1 MRITKYNKKAIIT
14 SSNNNDNDTI
24 TMNNDNNND
33 SNDNDD
39 NNNNIN
45 IMLPNEIL
53 SCPSSISLLTASF
66 LDYIMR
72 ERDQLPQDIDYYH
85 KRDRNVINN
94 DNDNDDINDNAT
106 GPQRHHQHVKLKKR
120 KLFTTDFQTKID
132 AIELLCRQHMNTST
146 THNDDNNDNN
156 DNTSIEMT
164 NDNNNNSQQVVR
176 IHILM
181 GASVTSAKE
190 AYHLNIHYH
199 DANDTADTD
208 PQVKA
213 RLLDRSIRMMLR
225 SMIVYNTN
233 QKLKKTLPLTNTY
246 IAIQFSNDNND
257 SNDNNNNDNNNNDNN
272 NNDNDD
278 NEILNE
284 TFMRKEAFKVKAK
297 NMKTNDDFFLN
308 ITPKCDNTS
317 NETAQID
324 NDDDNNEN
332 TNQDFFVTK
341 KGLKGVV

>member
-1 MRITKYNKKAIIT
+1 MRITKYNSKKAIIT
-14 SSNNNDNDTI
+14 NSNNNDNDTI
-24 TMNNDNNND
+24 TMNNDNDNND
-33 SNDNDD
+33 NNDNNND
-39 NNNNIN
+39 NNDNNIN

-106 GPQRHHQHVKLKKR
+106 GPQRHHQHIKLKKR

-132 AIELLCRQHMNTST
+132 AIELLCRQYMGTST

-156 DNTSIEMT
+156 SIEMT
-164 NDNNNNSQQVVR
+164 NDNTNNSQQVIR

-199 DANDTADTD
+199 NTNDNADTD

-246 IAIQFSNDNND
+246 IAMQFSND
-257 SNDNNNNDNNNNDNN
+257 SSDN
-272 NNDNDD
+272 NDD
-278 NEILNE
+278 NDEILNDAFV
-284 TFMRKEAFKVKAK
+284 TKEAFKVKAK
-297 NMKTNDDFFLN
+297 NMKTNDDFSLN
-308 ITPKCDNTS
+308 IRPKCDNTN
-317 NETAQID
+317 NETTQIHND
-324 NDDDNNEN
+324 DDDDNNN
-332 TNQDFFVTK
+332 INQDFFVTK
-341 KGLKGVV
+341 KGLKGVA